1 MSKELWV
8 KNNTG
13 LDVGLGDLGMKVPA
27 GSTVDIYKRS
37 HYITPEIVKASLD
50 SGSLY
55 KRISANKLE
64 IVQGRAN
71 STPHAL
77 NHLKASK
84 NPVQVVK
91 SKSSVL
97 VDTAELD
104 VLEDGDLGGIAD
116 YGFDELGPSPT
127 ANVTYVKDESGAV
140 VVRQH
145 QDEPEPETS
154 DAEVSVEVMR
164 SAGIGE
170 QIIRVVVKKADE
182 LIEEQDKSNKVYVIT
197 PPEDEPEP
205 EVKTPTA
212 LKAGKTEA
220 GVVVMEGKTT
230 GGRNLKVVSEL
241 NKVADAA
248 GISVEELPQEVINTA
263 DADAVVNHSVP
274 EEFDTKVATKT
285 ETGAVVMKLKQV
297 K

>member
-1 MSKELWV
+1 MSKELWI
-8 KNNTG
+8 KNHTG
-13 LDVGLGDLGMKVPA
+13 LDVGLSDLGMKVPA
-27 GSTVDIYKRS
+27 GKTVDIYKRS
-37 HYITPEIVKASLD
+37 HYITPEIVEASLD

-71 STPHAL
+71 SAPHAL
-77 NHLKASK
+77 NHLKVSDS
-84 NPVQVVK
+84 PVMIVK
-91 SKSSVL
+91 SKSSVF

-140 VVRQH
+140 VVQQH
-145 QDEPEPETS
+145 QDDPEPETS
-154 DAEVSVEVMR
+154 DAEVSVEAMR

-170 QIIRVVVKKADE
+170 QVIKVVVRKADE
-182 LIEEQDKSNKVYVIT
+182 LIEDQDKSNRVYVIT
-197 PPEDEPEP
+197 PPDDEPEP
-205 EVKTPTA
+205 EAEKSTA
-212 LKAGKTEA
+212 PKAGKTETGA
-220 GVVVMEGKTT
+220 VVMDGKTA
-230 GGRNLKVVSEL
+230 GGRDLKVVSGL
-241 NKVADAA
+241 NKLADAKGVA
-248 GISVEELPQEVINTA
+248 VEDLPQEVIDTA
-263 DADAVVNHSVP
+263 DADAVVNHNVP

-285 ETGAVVMKLKQV
+285 DTGAVVMKLKQV